1 MKNVLQKIIFCL
13 ALSFTFGCSSDD
25 NTTEKNELIFE
36 FDKEQFEKNREAW
49 LSNDFQNYNYFE
61 YQMSSSTG
69 PLEYQIEVR
78 GGIAKNVSEPDVKS
92 KSISQIYEEIQKNVD
107 FYTSPDYKS
116 EGKEHY
122 SLYVRY
128 DSEFH
133 YPTYYSLTLYNAPP
147 GGGGFSKEF
156 SEFELIE

>member
-1 MKNVLQKIIFCL
+1 MKNVLLKLFCFLGL
-13 ALSFTFGCSSDD
+13 AFTFGCNSDD
-25 NTTEKNELIFE
+25 NSSTKNELIFE

-49 LSNDFQNYNYFE
+49 LSNDFQNYNFFE

-78 GGIAKNVSEPDVKS
+78 DGIAKNVSEPDVRA

-107 FYTSPDYKS
+107 YYTSPDYKP

-122 SLYVRY
+122 SLYVQY